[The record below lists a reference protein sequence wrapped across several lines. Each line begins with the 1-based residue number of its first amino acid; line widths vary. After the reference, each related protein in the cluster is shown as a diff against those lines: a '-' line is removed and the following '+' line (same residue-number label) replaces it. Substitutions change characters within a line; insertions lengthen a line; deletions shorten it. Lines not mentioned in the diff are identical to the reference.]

1 MVTSERLARAP
12 IVAFGLTFA
21 VVLALG
27 QVLSPSPSAGDPAQP
42 PSPAAPSPTS
52 PAPDPSTAAESRT
65 FDLGPVVWGMAA
77 PDPGLSALRLQVWPG
92 DGDQVHVCLQVPD
105 GWRVSSPGWT
115 PVVGGVHCRSATSD
129 QGLQLT
135 LERP

>member
-12 IVAFGLTFA
+12 IVAFGLAFA

-92 DGDQVHVCLQVPD
+92 DGDQVHVCLQVPE
-105 GWRVSSPGWT
+105 GWRIDGSGWT
-115 PVVGGVHCRSATSD
+115 RAGGRVHCRSAPS
-129 QGLQLT
+129 GET
-135 LERP
+135 LRLVLVQP